1 MGRRGLRRHERQL
14 QMGHNPIDLLILRY
28 SGRSSAHPKSQ
39 AFDIFRV
46 EHFTIIIFD
55 HHPTSSVPGKHISTY
70 FTDKGLRQ
78 EDRGKRPDGKYGSSG
93 RTRTCNLVVTSAP
106 EFLPGLD
113 YLIALPECRGWG
125 AGRFPRGN
133 PRSTS
138 EALVSAPSP
147 AVGTAGA
154 WLRIAFLRT
163 RRREGFPEFTR
174 FFNHDLSWKL
184 RYSQPPA
191 LPIELPRSKLA
202 QYIMSP

>member
-1 MGRRGLRRHERQL
+1 MGRRGLRRHERQF
-14 QMGHNPIDLLILRY
+14 QMGHNSIDRLIIRY

-46 EHFTIIIFD
+46 EYFKIMISD
-55 HHPTSSVPGKHISTY
+55 YHPTSSVPGKHISTY
-70 FTDKGLRQ
+70 FTDRGLRQ
-78 EDRGKRPDGKYGSSG
+78 ENREKRPEEKYGSSG
-93 RTRTCNLVVTSAP
+93 GTRTPNLVVTRAP

-147 AVGTAGA
+147 AVATAGA
-154 WLRIAFLRT
+154 WLRIAFLRNL
-163 RRREGFPEFTR
+163 RGEGFPEFTR
-174 FFNHDLSWKL
+174 FYIRDPSRTL
-184 RYSQPPA
+184 RCSQPPA
-191 LPIELPRSKLA
+191 LPIELPRSKA
-202 QYIMSP
+202 QLR